1 MRSYNRLI
9 WTERSYFLYIRCY
22 ELHIYIYNVIIYIHI
37 VRCSDSIIFLCVL
50 FCRLLLRNH
59 ILSNLCLV
67 LSWNLLPQKVL
78 TDLIELCHIG
88 EIVVMWSGY
97 FGSIIYIYM
106 LFCDVSFY
114 YDVLLFT
121 FFSSGIGGYWMAQYK
136 YTVCLVLYMII
147 RVVLFIIIYIYIY
160 FYFAVNIYKCCFL

>member
-1 MRSYNRLI
+1 MGGFPSRLARVFQDNGGS
-9 WTERSYFLYIRCY
+9 WFRFWGFMKS
-22 ELHIYIYNVIIYIHI
+22 
-37 VRCSDSIIFLCVL
+37 SDSIIFLCVL

-78 TDLIELCHIG
+78 TDLIELCYIG

-97 FGSIIYIYM
+97 FGSSIYIFM
-106 LFCDVSFY
+106 LFCDVSLY

-136 YTVCLVLYMII
+136 YTVCL
-147 RVVLFIIIYIYIY
+147 
-160 FYFAVNIYKCCFL
+160 CCIWS